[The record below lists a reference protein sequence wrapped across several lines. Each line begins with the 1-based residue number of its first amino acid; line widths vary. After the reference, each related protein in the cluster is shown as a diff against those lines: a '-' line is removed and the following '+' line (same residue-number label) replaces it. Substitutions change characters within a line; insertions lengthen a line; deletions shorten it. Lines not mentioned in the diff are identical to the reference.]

1 MWTVLLMAVSC
12 LAIALTPKYDSIG
25 ALAPLLF
32 FVSRALQVRISPLS
46 QNPQPL
52 SFPPSKHQP
61 PEPAQG
67 FSVGGELVA
76 SAIYTAESAPASLR
90 ATFGSSVFLGIIGG
104 ICMG

>member
-1 MWTVLLMAVSC
+1 MATSC
-12 LAIALTPKYDSIG
+12 LAIALTPSYDSIG
-25 ALAPLLF
+25 VFAPLF
-32 FVSRALQVRISPLS
+32 FFISRALQVNPNP
-46 QNPQPL
+46 QNPKPKTRIQRL
-52 SFPPSKHQP
+52 AC
-61 PEPAQG
+61 AQG